1 MPTSGQKQSTSGEAP
16 KTDSVGGTGH
26 AICSVGAV
34 VIFLLVTIVSL
45 AGDLLS
51 KEYVFK
57 SLLDDPGFRRQLAEL
72 TGRVG
77 PGLPAEVV
85 LHKRIFQRRIM
96 PGVKFTLSTNPGV
109 VFGLPMRRWAVAA
122 ATIITMGL
130 VVMFFATSGARAWA
144 VHVALAL
151 ILAGAL
157 GNLYDRLFSEVVI
170 PGVGTISHQVRD
182 FIDCSELHYPYIFNI
197 ADVLLVVGVA
207 VLILQWWTVG
217 RRAKDE

>member
-1 MPTSGQKQSTSGEAP
+1 MPVSDQKQSASGEAP
-16 KTDSVGGTGH
+16 KADPVGGTRH
-26 AICSVGAV
+26 AISSVAAV
-34 VIFLLVTIVSL
+34 VIFLSVAVVSL

-57 SLLDDPGFRRQLAEL
+57 SLLNDPDSLRQLDEL
-72 TGRVG
+72 VEYVG
-77 PGLPAEVV
+77 PGLPAEKV
-85 LHKRIFQRRIM
+85 LHQRIFQRRII
-96 PGVKFTLSTNPGV
+96 PGMQFTLSTNPGV
-109 VFGLPMRRWAVAA
+109 VFGLPMPRWAVAT

-130 VVMFFATSGARAWA
+130 VVLFFATSEARVRS
-144 VHVALAL
+144 VHVALAM

-182 FIDCSELHYPYIFNI
+182 FIDCGELYYPYIFNI
-197 ADVLLVVGVA
+197 ADVLLVVGVG
-207 VLILQWWTVG
+207 VLMLQWWILG